1 MKDTLIE
8 VKNNWQGNK
17 SRVDEAKNQINDLG
31 LEEAKN
37 NQSEQRGQ
45 KIIIKKEESV
55 KSLWDNF
62 KWSNIGIIGVTE
74 GEEKAQEIGNL
85 FEKVMEENVPNSVK
99 EIDMQVQAAQ
109 SPKQDG
115 CREAHSKTHHN

>member
-8 VKNNWQGNK
+8 IKNNWQGIN
-17 SRVDEAKNQINDLG
+17 SEVNEAENQINDLE

-37 NQSEQRGQ
+37 NQSEQPGQ

-85 FEKVMEENVPNSVK
+85 FEKIVK
-99 EIDMQVQAAQ
+99 
-109 SPKQDG
+109 
-115 CREAHSKTHHN
+115 